1 MNITIVHDSY
11 DKIKQI
17 DNIKKDNITFNIID
31 LTTFKGRKEGRSIMS
46 YWGARLNPF
55 ILVKDNETP
64 VTAFYSED
72 KKNPIEELIKYLNA

>member
-1 MNITIVHDSY
+1 
-11 DKIKQI
+11 
-17 DNIKKDNITFNIID
+17 
-31 LTTFKGRKEGRSIMS
+31 MS